1 MSDKAPPQST
11 DTDRRRHARLRQ
23 VREQASLSARQRCRA
38 FGRARDVES
47 TRTAAVLA
55 ADMQAAVDAAA
66 AALHTELAARAVVFG
81 LGHDAA
87 ARAADAAAPGRA
99 LLVAEQCASLSADRT
114 RTVEA
119 RAALLDPVAATR
131 LASAAEARRPRVVVA
146 SEAARARERAAGYTT
161 SVDAAAREIVLPV
174 GEHRRA
180 QLRRPV
186 TDFRTTNFHRGVA
199 HAAIRLE
206 TAPGPGGGRRDG
218 GGSST
223 AKEAAVDAA
232 RKASERMKSR
242 QVTARRNEEAARAR
256 YGKARQDS
264 LLEKDHPTM
273 PQDAGTPQPQQ
284 ARPSGFLGSSL
295 FPSFDPPDAL
305 ANDSGSEPDAEGRSV
320 ARRAHDAARDAASAA
335 PAPMQTVSAFP
346 SFPSFSFAAA
356 QATPAEPTRSSKK
369 HSGDPYTD
377 IEARPSKKSEK
388 KKRRSS
394 EHRHEKKKR
403 QRDD

>member
-1 MSDKAPPQST
+1 MSDKAPPQPA
-11 DTDRRRHARLRQ
+11 DTDRRRRARLRQ

-38 FGRARDVES
+38 FGRARDAES

-99 LLVAEQCASLSADRT
+99 LLVAEQCASLSAGRT

-146 SEAARARERAAGYTT
+146 NEAARARERAAGYTT

-180 QLRRPV
+180 QLRRPA

-206 TAPGPGGGRRDG
+206 TAPGPGGGRRGG

-242 QVTARRNEEAARAR
+242 QVTARRNEEAARASC
-256 YGKARQDS
+256 D
-264 LLEKDHPTM
+264 KDHPAM
-273 PQDAGTPQPQQ
+273 PQEPETPQPQQ

-305 ANDSGSEPDAEGRSV
+305 ASDSGSESDADGRSV
-320 ARRAHDAARDAASAA
+320 APRARDAASAA
-335 PAPMQTVSAFP
+335 LTPLQTVSAFP

-356 QATPAEPTRSSKK
+356 QATPAEPTRSSKCATLPCRM
-369 HSGDPYTD
+369 STSAVSD
-377 IEARPSKKSEK
+377 
-388 KKRRSS
+388 
-394 EHRHEKKKR
+394 
-403 QRDD
+403 